1 MWRASKKKDSIK
13 ISLQQI
19 LLYSRL
25 FQLPPPNLYISSTL
39 KSQTQYNLCIIYQDW
54 IRMFFCTD
62 GVIWVKKPKYDK
74 ETNITVSRRLQTLD
88 FFSSSLISSLCGF
101 LSHGF
106 FCSLAKNKTKE
117 VCCVLWWEELGR
129 AAGGTNTRS
138 HIRFWS
144 DPETC
149 TDRMTDQRW
158 LFIIIFTESTFS
170 GAYGWQFTTFSS
182 LSVQSCRRHLE

>member
-1 MWRASKKKDSIK
+1 MHHISGLNTDVFLHWWSDLSQEAK
-13 ISLQQI
+13 IWQE
-19 LLYSRL
+19 
-25 FQLPPPNLYISSTL
+25 N
-39 KSQTQYNLCIIYQDW
+39 KCQTKLI
-54 IRMFFCTD
+54 
-62 GVIWVKKPKYDK
+62 P
-74 ETNITVSRRLQTLD
+74 NITVSRRLQTLD
-88 FFSSSLISSLCGF
+88 FFSSSLISFFCGF

-149 TDRMTDQRW
+149 TDRMTDQKW

>member
-1 MWRASKKKDSIK
+1 MHHISGLNMDVFLHWWSDLSQEAK
-13 ISLQQI
+13 IWQGNKHYSQQTFANI
-19 LLYSRL
+19 WFLL
-25 FQLPPPNLYISSTL
+25 
-39 KSQTQYNLCIIYQDW
+39 
-54 IRMFFCTD
+54 
-62 GVIWVKKPKYDK
+62 
-74 ETNITVSRRLQTLD
+74 
-88 FFSSSLISSLCGF
+88 FFSHFFLLWISVTW
-101 LSHGF
+101 F

-149 TDRMTDQRW
+149 TDRMTDQKW